1 MNRSKLI
8 TIVVLATVAVAVAFG
23 AVAYRSASAQADV
36 TTTPEATTPTN
47 PGNSTGRLGDRL
59 PSGSSSSE
67 ELAAALGITTDE
79 LNTAYQAAY
88 EKALAQ
94 AVEQGLITQT
104 QADDLKA
111 KGSTFHLGGRGNR
124 WLSGG
129 DIDFDA
135 LLAEALGIS
144 VDELQAAYSQAYIAR
159 IDQAVTDGTMTAE
172 QADLMKGQYLLRNN
186 TAFQDAMQTA
196 YQAAVQQAV
205 SDGVITQAQA
215 DLILANS
222 ADHFDGGMGLPGLGG
237 MGGGHGHHGGR
248 GEAPATP

>member
-36 TTTPEATTPTN
+36 TTTPEATTPTDSSK
-47 PGNSTGRLGDRL
+47 STGKMGDRL
-59 PSGSSSSE
+59 PSGSPSSE

-104 QADDLKA
+104 QADEIKA
-111 KGSTFHLGGRGNR
+111 KGITLHRGGRASR
-124 WLSGG
+124 LLSGS
-129 DIDFDA
+129 DFDFDA

-144 VDELQAAYSQAYIAR
+144 VEELQAAYSQAYKAR
-159 IDQAVTDGTMTAE
+159 IDQAVTDGTITSE
-172 QADLMKGQYLLRNN
+172 QADLMKGQYALRNN
-186 TAFQDAMQTA
+186 AAFQEAMQTA
-196 YQAAVQQAV
+196 YQAAVAQAV

-222 ADHFDGGMGLPGLGG
+222 SDRFDGGMGLPGLGG
-237 MGGGHGHHGGR
+237 MGGGRGHHGAR
-248 GEAPATP
+248 GEAPANP